1 MSEDEVVVVQF
12 VPKAG
17 TKVVSFGPLRA
28 VDLDERRGMGVRR
41 EPGTYRTGP
50 GGEGPEAA

>member
-1 MSEDEVVVVQF
+1 LSEDEVVVVQF

-17 TKVVSFGPLRA
+17 TKVVPFGPLRA

-50 GGEGPEAA
+50 DGEGPEAA